1 MIVLLQVASAPI
13 CSYRLAYLHACGQ
26 GGVEGLPG
34 EAGAAPA
41 SGWGSRGQCPLSGWL
56 GLLEG
61 FEVGAVLVLISCFSH
76 P

>member
-41 SGWGSRGQCPLSGWL
+41 DREVEGDGRCRDRWGCCRGCG
-56 GLLEG
+56 G
-61 FEVGAVLVLISCFSH
+61 FDAGVDFVF
-76 P
+76 